1 MEMNRKQAPGGPGI
15 PPSWAASDKMGVGTS
30 LSPASQVWF
39 TLNNGILTEVYHPHV
54 DEACV
59 RDMGFIVT
67 CGSDFFSEERQ
78 DTEHK
83 VSYLSEGVLAYSL
96 VNTCKQGRYRI
107 EKEILTDPIRAV
119 VLQRTR
125 FIPLKGNLSDF
136 HLFILLAPHLG
147 NSGWGNTAW
156 AGDYK
161 GVPMFFAQRG
171 GITLALAST
180 VRWLKQSVGFAGVS
194 DGFADLKQYKKLTN
208 LYDRAENGNV
218 ACIGEIEIPPTGG
231 EYTIAL
237 GFGQVAAE
245 AANCARGSLFDGF
258 EKAKTLYIDEWKT
271 WHKGLIKFEEKE
283 KRPKDLY
290 RISASVL
297 RVHEEKHMPG
307 GIIASLSIPWGF
319 SKSDDDIGGY
329 HLVWIRDLV
338 ETAGG
343 LLAAGANNDAIRI
356 LHYLQSTQ
364 ESDGHWPQNMWL
376 DGTPYWGGVQMDEA
390 AFPILLVDMAR
401 RAGALSK
408 KEEARCWPMVRL
420 AARYI
425 ACNGPVTQQDRW
437 EEDPGYSPFT
447 LAVEIAALLAA
458 ADVADVYEDSETAS
472 YLRETADI
480 WNSQIEHWTYVTG
493 TELARKVGVEGYYVR
508 ISPPDVAD
516 ADDPS
521 KGFVP
526 IKNRPPGQSREPAV
540 HIVSPDALALVR
552 FGLRS
557 ATDSRIIN
565 TIKVIDA
572 LLKVN
577 MPSGMIWYRYNDD
590 GYGEQ
595 ADGTPFNGT
604 GIGRPW
610 PLLLGERAHY
620 ELAAGH
626 RDAAQNLLKALEGF
640 AGDGGMLPEQIWD
653 AKSIPERGLFYGRPT
668 GSAMPL
674 VWAHAEYI
682 KLRRSLI
689 DGHVFD
695 TPPQPVERYQKNK
708 VCSNYT
714 IWRYNHKCRIVPKGN
729 ILRIEVL
736 APAVIHWS
744 LDNWKTSEDVSTQDR
759 GIGIHVVDLP
769 TAKITGKET
778 LLFTVFWSETNKWE
792 GMNFTVKVG
801 DSQLVGRVAYENTP
815 GEKVFAGRRLL

>member
-1 MEMNRKQAPGGPGI
+1 MDTNSKRAPGGPGI
-15 PPSWAASDKMGVGTS
+15 APSWAASDKTGVGTS
-30 LSPASQVWF
+30 LNPASQVWF
-39 TLNNGILTEVYHPHV
+39 SLNSGIFTEIYHPHV

-59 RDMGFIVT
+59 RDMGYIVT
-67 CGSDFFSEERQ
+67 CGNDFFSEERQ

-83 VSYLSEGVLAYSL
+83 VSYLAKGTPAYKL
-96 VNTCKQGRYRI
+96 VNTCKEGRYRI
-107 EKEILTDPIRAV
+107 EKEILTDPTRAV

-125 FIPLKGNLSDF
+125 FVPLQGDPANF
-136 HLFILLAPHLG
+136 HLFILLAPHLA
-147 NSGWGNTAW
+147 NHGWGNTAW
-156 AGDYK
+156 VGEYK
-161 GVPMFFAQRG
+161 GVPMFFAERG
-171 GITLALAST
+171 GIALALAST
-180 VRWLKQSVGFAGVS
+180 SIWLKQSVGFAGIS
-194 DGFADLKQYKKLTN
+194 DGFQDLKQHKQLTS
-208 LYDRAENGNV
+208 LYGRAENGNV
-218 ACIGEIEIPPTGG
+218 ACIGEVEIPPEGG
-231 EYTIAL
+231 AFAIAL
-237 GFGQVAAE
+237 GFGQTAAE

-258 EKAKTLYIDEWKT
+258 EKVKELYIDEWKA
-271 WHKGLIKFEEKE
+271 WHKGLTRFEEKE

-307 GIIASLSIPWGF
+307 GIIAGLSTPWGF

-329 HLVWIRDLV
+329 HLVWTRDLV

-343 LLAAGANNDAIRI
+343 LLAAGANTDAIRV

-401 RAGALSK
+401 RSGALSK
-408 KEEARCWPMVRL
+408 DEEIRCWPMVRQ
-420 AARYI
+420 AARYV

-447 LAVEIAALLAA
+447 LAVEVAALLAA
-458 ADVADVYEDSETAS
+458 ADVADVYEDARAAS

-493 TELARKVGVEGYYVR
+493 TDLARKVGVEGYYVR
-508 ISPPDVAD
+508 ISPPDSTG

-521 KGFVP
+521 RGFVP

-552 FGLRS
+552 FGLRV
-557 ATDSRIIN
+557 ATDPRILD
-565 TIKVIDA
+565 TVKVIDA
-572 LLKVN
+572 LLKVD
-577 MPSGMIWYRYNDD
+577 MPSGPIWHRYNDD
-590 GYGEQ
+590 GYGEHM
-595 ADGTPFNGT
+595 DGTPFDGT

-610 PLLLGERAHY
+610 PLLTGERAHY

-626 RDAAQNLLKALEGF
+626 ADTARILLKALEGF

-653 AKSIPERGLFYGRPT
+653 AESIPERGLFYGRPS

-682 KLRRSLI
+682 KLKRSLI
-689 DGHVFD
+689 DGRVFD
-695 TPPQPVERYQKNK
+695 TPSQPVERYQKNK
-708 VCSNYT
+708 VSSRHT
-714 IWRYNHKCRIVPKGN
+714 IWRYNHKCRVVPRGN
-729 ILRIEVL
+729 TLRIEVL
-736 APAVIHWS
+736 SPAVIHWS
-744 LDNWKTSEDVSTQDR
+744 ADEWKTSKDVTSQDT
-759 GIGIHVVDLP
+759 GIGVHIVDLHTSKVVGKAALSFTFYWPETKEWEGTNFSVQVVD
-769 TAKITGKET
+769 
-778 LLFTVFWSETNKWE
+778 S
-792 GMNFTVKVG
+792 
-801 DSQLVGRVAYENTP
+801 
-815 GEKVFAGRRLL
+815 